1 MNADAELLALGVP
14 QAVLDLPVTPAQGD
28 REMRIVGVDPG
39 VSGAVAVLTESGRYV
54 DVFDMP
60 TVLANK
66 SSNRRMV
73 SAVELANLL
82 RAQLTEARGDIVAIT
97 ELVHS
102 MPTQGVASVFA
113 FGKSYGI
120 LLGVLA
126 ALGIS
131 LHIVTPAKW
140 KGFFSLSRDKEQSR
154 ELAQRMWP
162 MAPLGLKKHDGRAE
176 ALMLSKYY
184 ADAIL
189 RPLPQKPF

>member
-1 MNADAELLALGVP
+1 MQIIG
-14 QAVLDLPVTPAQGD
+14 
-28 REMRIVGVDPG
+28 IDPG
-39 VSGAVAVLTESGRYV
+39 VSGAVGVLTESGRYV

-66 SSNRRMV
+66 TGNRQMV
-73 SAVELANLL
+73 SPIDLANLIRKAL
-82 RAQLTEARGDIVAIT
+82 INAPADVVAIT
-97 ELVHS
+97 EGVHA
-102 MPTQGVASVFA
+102 MPDQGVASVFA

-131 LHIVTPAKW
+131 THIVSPAKW
-140 KGFFSLSRDKEQSR
+140 KGFFALGREKDQSR

-162 MAPLGLKKHDGRAE
+162 DAPLGLKKHHNRAE
-176 ALMLSKYY
+176 ALMLARYY

-189 RPLPQKPF
+189 RPLPDKPF